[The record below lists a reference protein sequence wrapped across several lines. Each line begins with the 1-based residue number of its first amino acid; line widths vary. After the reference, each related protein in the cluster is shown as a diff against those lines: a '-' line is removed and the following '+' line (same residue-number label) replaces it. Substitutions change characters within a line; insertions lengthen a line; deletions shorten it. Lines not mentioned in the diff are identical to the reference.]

1 MTDHRIG
8 LSVVGVDRVMSG
20 LQLETLHEALIEA
33 DKKHKLEAFLARLES
48 DGDTGVRPTKGKA
61 KKSSE

>member
-1 MTDHRIG
+1 M
-8 LSVVGVDRVMSG
+8 MSG
-20 LQLETLHEALIEA
+20 LQLEVLHEALIEA

-61 KKSSE
+61 KKPSG